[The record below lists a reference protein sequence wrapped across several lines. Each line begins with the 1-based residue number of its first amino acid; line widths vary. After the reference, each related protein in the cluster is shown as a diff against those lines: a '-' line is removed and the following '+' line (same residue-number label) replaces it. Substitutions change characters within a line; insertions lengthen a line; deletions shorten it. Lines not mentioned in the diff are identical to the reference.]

1 MFEGADADVTYTIKV
16 TLVLNGKTIADS
28 QKTLK
33 AVAKD
38 NNNTKPLG
46 ITQELDITLNSPRDL
61 LSRDTSLESSQQTS
75 T

>member
-46 ITQELDITLNSPRDL
+46 ITQELDIKEYL
-61 LSRDTSLESSQQTS
+61 
-75 T
+75 